1 MAKNSDFTL
10 YNEIIKYDRYVRKY
24 VANNIPNIYRDL
36 RIHLLDEIY
45 SLKKNLLYAQCNKGN
60 IRIKYITEMIVNI
73 SMLDLISDDINEYC
87 PKIKKYIQTSISEL
101 TIIRNMTYAWRNNP
115 EPNEKRSV

>member
-1 MAKNSDFTL
+1 M
-10 YNEIIKYDRYVRKY
+10 
-24 VANNIPNIYRDL
+24 ANNIPNIYRDL

-45 SLKKNLLYAQCNKGN
+45 YLKKNLLYAQCNRGN

-87 PKIKKYIQTSISEL
+87 PKIKKKLKDLKKYDLAKYYKSYGSYYGYLKKVSEVERNFKMKAIENMN
-101 TIIRNMTYAWRNNP
+101 TIKKNIVL
-115 EPNEKRSV
+115 K

>member
-45 SLKKNLLYAQCNKGN
+45 YLKKNLLYAQCNKGN

-101 TIIRNMTYAWRNNP
+101 TIIRNMT
-115 EPNEKRSV
+115 